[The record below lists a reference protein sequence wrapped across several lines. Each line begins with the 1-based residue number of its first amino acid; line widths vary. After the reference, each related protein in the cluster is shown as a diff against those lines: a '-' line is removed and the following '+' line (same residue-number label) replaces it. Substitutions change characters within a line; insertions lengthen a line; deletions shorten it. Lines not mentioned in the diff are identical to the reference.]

1 MIHRG
6 RIHRF
11 GDNINTD
18 YIISAKRKESK
29 LVIEDMVP
37 YLMED
42 IEPGFASRIQPGD
55 FILAGRNFGCGSS
68 REAAPAV
75 IKAAGIAGVL
85 SPLFAR
91 IFFRNAVN
99 VGLPVMHFDESS
111 LETGEEIEVNFLEG
125 TIHRFLTNEI
135 YQVTPIPEFMI
146 NILKEG
152 GLVPFFRKH
161 QSFHQVSKN

>member
-6 RIHRF
+6 RIHRL

-29 LVIEDMVP
+29 LLIEDMVP

-42 IEPGFASRIQPGD
+42 IEPGFTSRIQPGD

-125 TIHRFLTNEI
+125 TVHRVLTKET

-161 QSFHQVSKN
+161 RNFHQA

>member
-6 RIHRF
+6 RIHRL

-29 LVIEDMVP
+29 LAVKDMVP
-37 YLMED
+37 FLMED

-111 LETGEEIEVNFLEG
+111 FETGEEIEVNFLEG
-125 TIHRFLTNEI
+125 TVLRVLTNET

-152 GLVPFFRKH
+152 GLVPFFRKYRN
-161 QSFHQVSKN
+161 FHQA